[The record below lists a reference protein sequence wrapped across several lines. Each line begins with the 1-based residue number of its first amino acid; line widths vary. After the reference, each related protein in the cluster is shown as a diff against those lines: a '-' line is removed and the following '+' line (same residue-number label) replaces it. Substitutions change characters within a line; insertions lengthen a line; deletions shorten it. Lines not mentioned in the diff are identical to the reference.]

1 MMVGMT
7 APPTLIA
14 MTVPGRFSTI
24 GTVYCMPKN
33 SITLSDSTCSGGRAA
48 IGMLK

>member
-14 MTVPGRFSTI
+14 ITVPGRFSTI
-24 GTVYCMPKN
+24 GTVYSMPKN
-33 SITLSDSTCSGGRAA
+33 SITLSDRLAPAEAPQSVC
-48 IGMLK
+48 